1 MLTAFVRAFQT
12 PDLRKKMLVTLG
24 LIALFRLGASLPTPG
39 IAEKN
44 VAYCSNLATSAG
56 SSTAGVLA
64 IVNLLSGQ
72 ALLRLSVFALGI
84 MPYITASIILQLLTV
99 VIPRLET
106 LKQEGQA
113 GQARITQYTRYLTV
127 GLAVLQSTGYIE
139 LARSGTLFNGCGASG
154 SANALIP
161 NGGIFNI
168 ATMVICMVSGTTVIM
183 WMGELI
189 TDRGVGNG
197 MSVLIFTTVISVIP
211 GEILAIY
218 RDKSAFYAGVAILV
232 VVAIVAFIV
241 FMEQA
246 QRRIPVQYAKRMVG
260 RRMYGGTSTYIPMK
274 VNQAGVIPVI
284 FASSLLYIPTLG
296 AQLFGSTTHPQGWVS
311 WVERYLAQGTSS
323 SLSTGGFYMLLFF
336 VLIVGFTYFYV
347 SITFNPTEV
356 ADNMKKYGGFIP
368 GIRPGRPTAEYLSY
382 VLSRLTAPGSAYLG
396 VIALFPLL
404 ALTAIG
410 VGQQFPFSGVSLL
423 IMVGVGLD
431 TVKQIESQLQQRNY
445 EGFLR

>member
-1 MLTAFVRAFQT
+1 MLTAFLRAFRT
-12 PDLRKKMLVTLG
+12 PDLRKKLLFTLG
-24 LIALFRLGASLPTPG
+24 IIALFRFGAAVPTPG
-39 IAEKN
+39 ISEKAITACAG
-44 VAYCSNLATSAG
+44 VAASGSSAG
-56 SSTAGVLA
+56 VYQL
-64 IVNLLSGQ
+64 VNLLSGN
-72 ALLRLSVFALGI
+72 ALLRMSVFALGI

-99 VIPRLET
+99 VIPRLEQ

-113 GQARITQYTRYLTV
+113 GQSKITQYTRYLTI
-127 GLAVLQSTGYIE
+127 GLGVLQSTGYVE
-139 LARSGTLFNGCGASG
+139 LARSGKLYPSCSQT
-154 SANALIP
+154 LIP
-161 NGGIFNI
+161 NPSVFTI
-168 ATMVICMVSGTTVIM
+168 ATMVVTMVSGTAVIM

-197 MSVLIFTTVISVIP
+197 MSILIFTQVIAVIP
-211 GEILAIY
+211 GGLLEIY
-218 RDKSAFYAGVAILV
+218 RTKSAFITAITV
-232 VVAIVAFIV
+232 VVLIVIVAFVV

-260 RRMYGGTSTYIPMK
+260 RRMYGGTSTYIPLK

-284 FASSLLYIPTLG
+284 FASSLLYIPQLAASLLG
-296 AQLFGSTTHPQGWVS
+296 NQNNPQGWVA
-311 WVERYLAQGTSS
+311 WVDRYFASS
-323 SLSTGGFYMLLFF
+323 SSSVYLGLFF

-368 GIRPGRPTAEYLSY
+368 GIRPGRPTAEYLNF
-382 VLSRLTAPGSAYLG
+382 VLTRLTAPGSLYLAVIGLIPAVAFAVMG
-396 VIALFPLL
+396 VSNQI
-404 ALTAIG
+404 
-410 VGQQFPFSGVSLL
+410 PFGGTSLL

>member
-12 PDLRKKMLVTLG
+12 PDLRKKLLFTLG
-24 LIALFRLGASLPTPG
+24 IIALFRFGASLPTPG
-39 IAEKN
+39 INQSN
-44 VAYCSNLATSAG
+44 VAYCSNLATTQG
-56 SSTAGVLA
+56 GQTANVLA

-113 GQARITQYTRYLTV
+113 GQAKITQYTRYLTV

-139 LARSGTLFNGCGASG
+139 LARSGTLFNGCGGAG
-154 SANALIP
+154 NHPLIP
-161 NGGIFNI
+161 NGSVFTI
-168 ATMVICMVSGTTVIM
+168 ATMVITMVAGTTVIM

-211 GEILAIY
+211 GELLLIY
-218 RDKSAFYAGVAILV
+218 RDKGAPYAVVSIVV
-232 VVAIVAFIV
+232 VVAIVAFVV

-260 RRMYGGTSTYIPMK
+260 RRMYGGTSTFIPMK

-284 FASSLLYIPTLG
+284 FGSSLLYIPTL
-296 AQLFGSTTHPQGWVS
+296 ASQLFGSQTHPQGWVS
-311 WVERYLAQGTSS
+311 WVNRYVSQSNSAI
-323 SLSTGGFYMLLFF
+323 YMAAFFLL
-336 VLIVGFTYFYV
+336 IIGFTYFYV
-347 SITFNPTEV
+347 SITFNPDEM
-356 ADNMKKYGGFIP
+356 ADNMRKYGGFIP
-368 GIRPGRPTAEYLSY
+368 GIRPGRPTAEYLKY
-382 VLSRLTAPGSAYLG
+382 VLSRLTAPGSIYLG
-396 VIALFPLL
+396 VISLFPLL
-404 ALTAIG
+404 ALSAAG
-410 VGQQFPFSGVSLL
+410 VAQQFPFSGVSLL

>member
-12 PDLRKKMLVTLG
+12 PDLRKKMLATLG

-39 IAEKN
+39 VNEHN
-44 VAYCSNLATSAG
+44 VATCANLATAAG
-56 SSTAGVLA
+56 SSSANVLA

-113 GQARITQYTRYLTV
+113 GQAKITQYTRYLTV

-139 LARSGTLFNGCGASG
+139 LARSGTLFNGCGTA
-154 SANALIP
+154 AENPIIP
-161 NGGIFNI
+161 NTGIFNI
-168 ATMVICMVSGTTVIM
+168 ATMVICMVAGTTVIM

-218 RDKSAFYAGVAILV
+218 RDKSAFYAGVAIV
-232 VVAIVAFIV
+232 VVIAIVAFIV

-296 AQLFGSTTHPQGWVS
+296 AQLFGSQTKPQGWVS
-311 WVERYLAQGTSS
+311 WVDRYLAQGTSS
-323 SLSTGGFYMLLFF
+323 SLQTGGFYMLLFF
-336 VLIVGFTYFYV
+336 VLIIGFTYFYV

-382 VLSRLTAPGSAYLG
+382 VLSRLTAPGSTYLG
-396 VIALFPLL
+396 VIALFPLV
-404 ALTAIG
+404 ALTSIG

>member
-56 SSTAGVLA
+56 SSSAGVLA

-232 VVAIVAFIV
+232 VIAIVAFIV